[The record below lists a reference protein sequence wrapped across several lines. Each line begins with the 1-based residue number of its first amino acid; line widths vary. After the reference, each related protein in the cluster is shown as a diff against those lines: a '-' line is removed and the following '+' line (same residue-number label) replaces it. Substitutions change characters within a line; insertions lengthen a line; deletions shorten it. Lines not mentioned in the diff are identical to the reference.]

1 MRFLA
6 RGQRWSE
13 VQDSSSD
20 SADEAAAP
28 TAPPPA
34 RRVSR
39 FPLRTVLHAYLR
51 GVLFLEGHSSSLL
64 TLQRLLLDELPA
76 GTLPRG
82 LLRDLVYSFS
92 FDVDTVLLHVNN
104 FLHAAAS
111 RAVVG
116 TATGAQEP
124 RSSVS
129 RSRQVGAAG
138 AVVTGTSSPSRRPG
152 LLPHVAFL
160 LGCGPH
166 VLSGTAV
173 LLLPRN
179 RGTAGSEVQPG
190 GCACVLHLCCQ
201 AIVLAG
207 TLSTAWTSCGSR
219 FAFSKASA
227 LSLGQLRQRYGC
239 CCLCLFCG
247 ADNTGKWLEALRLGS
262 IALRH
267 ACYLSLQDVSL

>member
-1 MRFLA
+1 MLFWRSLYWLDFLFKDHLRACRMDMRFLA

-116 TATGAQEP
+116 AALRQWLGFVWLECLRLPDPP
-124 RSSVS
+124 R
-129 RSRQVGAAG
+129 
-138 AVVTGTSSPSRRPG
+138 AV
-152 LLPHVAFL
+152 L
-160 LGCGPH
+160 LGCLWG
-166 VLSGTAV
+166 V
-173 LLLPRN
+173 
-179 RGTAGSEVQPG
+179 
-190 GCACVLHLCCQ
+190 
-201 AIVLAG
+201 
-207 TLSTAWTSCGSR
+207 
-219 FAFSKASA
+219 A
-227 LSLGQLRQRYGC
+227 LV
-239 CCLCLFCG
+239 
-247 ADNTGKWLEALRLGS
+247 ADF
-262 IALRH
+262 
-267 ACYLSLQDVSL
+267 